1 MRYSQAYLGYDN
13 FMERLLRRITY
24 RFLLPLALT
33 TLLYS
38 EQAQDIQITYDQS
51 DLIANKVWKNETGG
65 DLDYLIFW
73 SANEPFLSLG
83 LAHFLW
89 YGEKNRSRYQEMFPK
104 LVEYFS
110 QHNVRLPA
118 WLNAKTVCPWE
129 NRDEFLKAKEDKAPK
144 YQDLHNLLVRTM
156 PIQVDFIVER
166 MRKSLPVMLTSLENE
181 AARQKV
187 TRAFEHI
194 LYLPNGRLSTW
205 GVYAIVDYVNFK
217 GEGTSP
223 DERYQGEGWGL
234 LQVLQEMDTEIDN
247 PQKAFADAAKKVLTE
262 RIRRSPP
269 ERNETQWQEGWF
281 SRIDSYYKSRV
292 RNHAP

>member
-1 MRYSQAYLGYDN
+1 
-13 FMERLLRRITY
+13 MENLLRRITY

-65 DLDYLIFW
+65 DLNYLIFW

-110 QHNVRLPA
+110 QHNVRLPV
-118 WLNAKTVCPWE
+118 WLNTKTVCPWE
-129 NRDEFLKAKEDKAPK
+129 NRDEFLKAKADNTPK

-166 MRKSLPVMLTSLENE
+166 MRKSLSAMLTSLENE
-181 AARQKV
+181 AARQQV
-187 TRAFEHI
+187 TQAFEYI
-194 LYLPNGRLSTW
+194 LYLPDGRLSTW

-223 DERYQGEGWGL
+223 EERYQGEGWGL
-234 LQVLQEMDTEIDN
+234 LQVLQEMDTETDN
-247 PQKAFADAAKKVLTE
+247 PQKAFADAAKKVLAK
-262 RIRRSPP
+262 RIKNSPP
-269 ERNETQWQEGWF
+269 ERNETQWQKGWF
-281 SRIDSYYKSRV
+281 SRIDSYYKSQ
-292 RNHAP
+292 

>member
-1 MRYSQAYLGYDN
+1 
-13 FMERLLRRITY
+13 MERLLRRITY

-118 WLNAKTVCPWE
+118 WLNAKTICPWE
-129 NRDEFLKAKEDKAPK
+129 NRDEFLKAKADKAPK

-181 AARQKV
+181 AARQQV

-194 LYLPNGRLSTW
+194 LYLPDGRLSTW
-205 GVYAIVDYVNFK
+205 GAYAIVDYVNFK

-234 LQVLQEMDTEIDN
+234 LQVLQEMDTETDN

-292 RNHAP
+292 RNHAPI

>member
-1 MRYSQAYLGYDN
+1 MKSS
-13 FMERLLRRITY
+13 LRRITY
-24 RFLLPLALT
+24 HFLLPLALT
-33 TLLYS
+33 ALLHA
-38 EQAQDIQITYDQS
+38 EQAQDIQVTYDQS

-65 DLDYLIFW
+65 DLNYLIFW

-89 YGEKNRSRYQEMFPK
+89 YGKENRSRYQEMFPK

-129 NRDEFLKAKEDKAPK
+129 NRDEFLKAKADKVPK

-156 PIQVDFIVER
+156 PIQVDFIIER
-166 MRKSLPVMLTSLENE
+166 MQKSLPVMLTSLESE
-181 AARQKV
+181 AARQQV
-187 TRAFEHI
+187 TRAFEYI
-194 LYLPNGRLSTW
+194 LYLPDGRLSTW

-223 DERYQGEGWGL
+223 EERYQGEGWGL
-234 LQVLQEMDTEIDN
+234 LQVLQEMDTEADN

-262 RIRRSPP
+262 RIKRSPP
-269 ERNETQWQEGWF
+269 ERNETQWQKGWF
-281 SRIDSYYKSRV
+281 ARIDSYYKSR
-292 RNHAP
+292 